1 MSSQDFKQ
9 GAAAPETTVA
19 ALNRDL
25 VAEAA
30 RRRGELFADIQDSFP
45 HTFGDGIAVAAGDPR
60 FLDGDAIL
68 KAGIQALIKER
79 CTHTVADTVVELAMR
94 GKYASLEELS
104 ADADRHA
111 AAEAR
116 EAGQP
121 VGGIDPRAATEGPA
135 VAPHHNPN
143 RKEIMTTK
151 PNNCR
156 PPPARPPVQLLL
168 TSIHEEVGAIA
179 MLYEE
184 LQAKLDSVSTPNP
197 AADDPPQ
204 VPECLRAY
212 DCRVPLVASCVSTLG
227 MLMGLRET
235 MQDDIQ
241 RLHI

>member
-116 EAGQP
+116 KPDSPLAVLIPGCH
-121 VGGIDPRAATEGPA
+121 GGPGSGATP
-135 VAPHHNPN
+135 
-143 RKEIMTTK
+143 
-151 PNNCR
+151 
-156 PPPARPPVQLLL
+156 
-168 TSIHEEVGAIA
+168 
-179 MLYEE
+179 
-184 LQAKLDSVSTPNP
+184 
-197 AADDPPQ
+197 
-204 VPECLRAY
+204 
-212 DCRVPLVASCVSTLG
+212 
-227 MLMGLRET
+227 
-235 MQDDIQ
+235 
-241 RLHI
+241 